1 MTSPTA
7 GAPNTANSLRNRLF
21 PFGRGNITRLALAY
35 FFSTLYF
42 YIPVSTLYLQ
52 GKSLNYI
59 QINSLWGVIVATM
72 FLAEVPTG
80 MIADRIGRKR
90 SINIALAMQV
100 LGEIIFIFA
109 RDYWSFTLAAIIGGF
124 GFAFSSGSVEALAYD
139 SLKAKEREGEM
150 SRAMGYIVASQR
162 LANLLAFAIGSLLVV
177 NLTQER
183 FMLAIAIT
191 ACAVAVGWLVS
202 FTLWE
207 PPRELGQEEKAGSLK
222 LLVDGISTLRTNRL
236 FRRLVLLAI
245 ATIPFRDYLF
255 NLYQPRFV
263 EYDVPALWLGL
274 ALALASA
281 LGILS
286 ARYAYL
292 LEAKLGARSSLL
304 LSTTLPGIL
313 YLLMAVA
320 LHPVFLVLVFC
331 TLLGSMS
338 LREPLLSGHLNRHIE
353 SKNRATVLSLI
364 SMFTG
369 IYVAMIGLLIGF
381 IADLSLTYAFLFMG
395 AVILVGSFLFRP
407 D

>member
-1 MTSPTA
+1 
-7 GAPNTANSLRNRLF
+7 
-21 PFGRGNITRLALAY
+21 
-35 FFSTLYF
+35 
-42 YIPVSTLYLQ
+42 
-52 GKSLNYI
+52 
-59 QINSLWGVIVATM
+59 
-72 FLAEVPTG
+72 
-80 MIADRIGRKR
+80 
-90 SINIALAMQV
+90 
-100 LGEIIFIFA
+100 
-109 RDYWSFTLAAIIGGF
+109 
-124 GFAFSSGSVEALAYD
+124 
-139 SLKAKEREGEM
+139 
-150 SRAMGYIVASQR
+150 
-162 LANLLAFAIGSLLVV
+162 
-177 NLTQER
+177 
-183 FMLAIAIT
+183 MLAIAIT

-236 FRRLVLLAI
+236 FRRLVLLSI
-245 ATIPFRDYLF
+245 ATIPFRDYLI

-281 LGILS
+281 LGILG

-292 LEAKLGARSSLL
+292 IEAKLGARSSLL

-369 IYVAMIGLLIGF
+369 IYVAMIGLLIGH